1 VTDEEEKKK
10 LSPLAIAAGAIGSV
24 LSMLVGSLFGDSG
37 TIYGAA
43 LSSVT
48 CSVGAFWFEDR
59 TRRAHARLKARKE
72 RGKVPGTQAQEHLA
86 DLPLERSIADMRTRE
101 HLRRDWG
108 LGRKL
113 GVALGMLGLC
123 LGSAAVT
130 LVGVEKATGKTL
142 SSVTGTVVGRQ
153 AQYGTTLGG
162 YSTHSPSPVPSLTVT
177 PSGSVTFVSPS
188 ATISASPDT
197 SPDASPDL
205 APSTPSPSPDLTPSS
220 LAPLPSG
227 QVP

>member
-1 VTDEEEKKK
+1 MADEEEKKK
-10 LSPLAIAAGAIGSV
+10 LSPLAVAGGAGGSV
-24 LSMLVGSLFGDSG
+24 LSMLIGSLFGDAG

-43 LSSVT
+43 LSSVV
-48 CSVGAFWFEDR
+48 CSVGAFFFEDR

-72 RGKVPGTQAQEHLA
+72 RGKSPGTEAQEHLA
-86 DLPLERSIADMRTRE
+86 DLPLERAIAQTRIHE

-108 LGRKL
+108 LGKKL

-123 LGSAAVT
+123 LGTAAVT

-162 YSTHSPSPVPSLTVT
+162 YSTHSPSPAPSFSVSSSFSVVT
-177 PSGSVTFVSPS
+177 PSAS
-188 ATISASPDT
+188 APPDA

-205 APSTPSPSPDLTPSS
+205 APSAPSPSPDLTPSS
-220 LAPLPSG
+220 LTPLPSG
-227 QVP
+227 QLP